1 MSDNSILELETLNK
15 EYDITLHRYNKVMN
29 DFIQMTQAENES
41 STTQCSADYG
51 KTKPCCGNPADEVE
65 AKYPWDLDPQH
76 ICQSGAP
83 ICKDYIAGS
92 QWGTCH
98 PNKRKEKHLLIL
110 IEQLNDKL
118 TDLANQ
124 VDSIE
129 ADLEPDMIKSFIK
142 TKKESVHLNANL
154 KELHFE
160 RKKIKHALAQLNELN
175 EETDHTDL
183 NASSNYWG
191 YVLLIIIM
199 LICILGIVA
208 LGAFSKK
215 TTPQLGGKFLRR
227 TR

>member
-1 MSDNSILELETLNK
+1 MSDKSILELETLNK

-29 DFIQMTQAENES
+29 DFIQMNK
-41 STTQCSADYG
+41 TTVPQCAADYG
-51 KTKPCCGNPADEVE
+51 TTEPCCGNSLYGNDGGNVSSEYV
-65 AKYPWDLDPQH
+65 
-76 ICQSGAP
+76 CQSNAP
-83 ICKDYIAGS
+83 TCKDYVYGV

-98 PNKRKEKHLLIL
+98 PNKRKEKHLLML

-142 TKKESVHLNANL
+142 TKKESAHLNANL